1 MWISF
6 IRLSFKCAFQT
17 LPHLKSNTLLTNVSK
32 NPTRYN
38 SMQIFIYCKVTLHVS
53 GVTAPIIGSTKNAN
67 RSLWFRFKKTLLTIK
82 ISIILRGL
90 MQINAALKV
99 FVTHIVRDGRSENF
113 IIDTIRKFVFHTALR
128 RPLASTQLIF
138 SSRNLKLFPNR

>member
-1 MWISF
+1 MLVKIQPDTIVCRYLFTAKSLYMF
-6 IRLSFKCAFQT
+6 RVSQH
-17 LPHLKSNTLLTNVSK
+17 PSSEVLKMLTAA
-32 NPTRYN
+32 
-38 SMQIFIYCKVTLHVS
+38 S
-53 GVTAPIIGSTKNAN
+53 GSG
-67 RSLWFRFKKTLLTIK
+67 LKKTLLTIK